1 MTLPDYLPPVARE
14 IADVIGLDGLLRL
27 VKRFGGVTIRVPGQG
42 DLKQVLSPDQY
53 KQFVHTF
60 RNEKIAIPK
69 LQARLYQVDLAE
81 TSRLLEQGY
90 TRAEVARTQKITE
103 RAVYKRQAKQR
114 QLENDKQQ
122 DLF

>member
-27 VKRFGGVTIRVPGQG
+27 VKQFGGVTIRVPGQG

-81 TSRLLEQGY
+81 TSRLLDQGY

>member
-1 MTLPDYLPPVARE
+1 VNLPDYLPPVARE

-27 VKRFGGVTIRVPGQG
+27 VKQFGGVTIRVPGQG

-81 TSRLLEQGY
+81 TSRLLDQGF
-90 TRAEVARTQKITE
+90 TKAEVARTQKITE

>member
-27 VKRFGGVTIRVPGQG
+27 VKQFGGVTIRVPGQG
-42 DLKQVLSPDQY
+42 DLKQVLSSDQY

-81 TSRLLEQGY
+81 TSRLLDQGY